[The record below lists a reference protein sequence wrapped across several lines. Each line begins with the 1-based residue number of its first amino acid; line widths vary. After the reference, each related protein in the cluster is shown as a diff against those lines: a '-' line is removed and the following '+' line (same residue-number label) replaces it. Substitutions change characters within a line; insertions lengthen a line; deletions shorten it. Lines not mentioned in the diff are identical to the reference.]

1 MYFSC
6 ALHTYGKLRKQFFE
20 PTICVWMAFALK
32 KKQKRSSTP
41 SGITQ
46 SISLKSTSQQLE
58 SEEELNTLSHSLL
71 DEVVVHVEVLVEEAT
86 LVAVVGEPRGGA
98 GRG

>member
-1 MYFSC
+1 MLPY
-6 ALHTYGKLRKQFFE
+6 A
-20 PTICVWMAFALK
+20 
-32 KKQKRSSTP
+32 

-46 SISLKSTSQQLE
+46 SICLKSTSHQLE
-58 SEEELNTLSHSLL
+58 SEEELDTLLPSLSLSLL

-98 GRG
+98 GGG

>member
-1 MYFSC
+1 
-6 ALHTYGKLRKQFFE
+6 
-20 PTICVWMAFALK
+20 MAFAFK

-46 SISLKSTSQQLE
+46 SICLKSTSHQLE
-58 SEEELNTLSHSLL
+58 SEEELNTLSLSLL